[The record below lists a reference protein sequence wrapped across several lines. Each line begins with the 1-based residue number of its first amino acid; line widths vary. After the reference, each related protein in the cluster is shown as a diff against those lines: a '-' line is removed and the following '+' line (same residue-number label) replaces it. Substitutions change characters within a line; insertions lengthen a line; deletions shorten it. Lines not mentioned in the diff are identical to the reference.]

1 MANPS
6 GRNYWNEFK
15 KNGELLVVSPE
26 DKNQDSATDTWN
38 VIYESMSPFEKGTF
52 NARQRK
58 EKEIAK
64 TSGDIGPTF
73 FQDKL
78 PKKKKTVSMLEYI
91 DIMKKRNN
99 DK

>member
-1 MANPS
+1 MNKS

-15 KNGELLVVSPE
+15 KTRELPVVSPE

-38 VIYESMSPFEKGTF
+38 VIYQSMTPFEKGFF

-58 EKEIAK
+58 EKVK
-64 TSGDIGPTF
+64 SSHDIGPTF

-78 PKKKKTVSMLEYI
+78 PKKKKTVSMLKYI
-91 DIMKKRNN
+91 DTMKKMYN

>member
-1 MANPS
+1 MNKS

-91 DIMKKRNN
+91 DTMQKRYN